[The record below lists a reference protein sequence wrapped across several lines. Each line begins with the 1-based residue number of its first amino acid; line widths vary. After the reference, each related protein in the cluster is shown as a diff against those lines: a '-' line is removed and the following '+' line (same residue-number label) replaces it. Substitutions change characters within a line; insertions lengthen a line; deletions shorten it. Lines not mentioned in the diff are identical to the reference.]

1 MKTTQFLS
9 IALASVILF
18 AGCAK
23 EDEATNLP
31 ENGKRIYT
39 LEAATP
45 DDSRTTLD
53 GVKVYWAKGDALGV
67 VEYRAKGEN
76 MPTPITY
83 NIATGAGLQIATF
96 TSPTGITTDK
106 FLAVYPAS
114 GCYRDGTCLFLP
126 LPATQ
131 TYVENG
137 IANNM
142 LPMYA
147 FSEDPMHLSFKYAAS
162 VLRVPVYAD
171 VAGEKVARVTVSV
184 SGIDKPNDSYP
195 LAGTLYF
202 ATANWGK
209 FYGFSSGVTTT
220 SIVYNM
226 NGTELSTDPENPTVL
241 NIVVGASGPRT
252 TYNILK
258 GLTFFFESTDGR
270 SFTKTKASD
279 LKVNLGTVVKFPT
292 LKCSF
297 NQIADIVVKVD
308 GGKETIWSDYIES
321 PTIANNSIVVT
332 TKNDGVLT
340 DPMLSFL
347 KQQVDACEN
356 AVVLDMQ
363 GAKYGSVTFPATFQS
378 STKLAE
384 IYLPYNITTLATE
397 ALCNCRNL
405 TDAHLHEG
413 LLTINN
419 NALGYTAIKTLY
431 IPASVNQI
439 GYFILRGAGSEVA
452 GGNKAYNVAADNQT
466 YKSIEGTLYTKDGKT
481 MIDYPENNGDVEFVM
496 PDGVEKLAKYAMMG
510 SLTLKKITLPASLTT
525 IDESV
530 WQNVKYLE
538 TIDCKA
544 LTGTIPTLGKL
555 TFAAPGSDTAKGI
568 YPGAKSTNTKI
579 IYVPEGRAEDFKAAW
594 SEFVTAGWEFSDG
607 GIPSGA
613 SGSLPDIETTTYNEE
628 SFWK

>member
-1 MKTTQFLS
+1 MKTVQFLS
-9 IALASVILF
+9 IALASVVLL

-23 EDEATNLP
+23 EDETTNLP
-31 ENGKRIYT
+31 ENGQKIHT

-45 DDSRTTLD
+45 DDSRTALD
-53 GVKVYWAKGDALGV
+53 GVKVYWAEGDALGV
-67 VEYRAKGEN
+67 VEYTGKDSLLN
-76 MPTPITY
+76 KSITY
-83 NIATGAGLQIATF
+83 NIATGAGSQIATF

-114 GCYRDGTCLFLP
+114 GGFPSVKNFLLP

-137 IANNM
+137 IANNT

-171 VAGEKVARVTVSV
+171 AAGEKVARVTVSI
-184 SGIDKPNDSYP
+184 SEIDRGNYSYP

-202 ATANWGK
+202 STANWGQ
-209 FYGFSSGVTTT
+209 FYGFSSGVKTT

-226 NGTELSTDPENPTVL
+226 NDTELSTDPENPTVL
-241 NIVVGASGPRT
+241 NIVVGANGPT
-252 TYNILK
+252 KTYNILK
-258 GLTFFFESTDGR
+258 GLKFFFESTDGR
-270 SFTKTKASD
+270 SFTKTKGSD
-279 LKVNLGTVVKFPT
+279 LQVNLGTVVNFPK
-292 LKCSF
+292 LKCAF
-297 NQIADIVVKVD
+297 NQITNIVVKVD
-308 GGKETIWSDYIES
+308 GGEETIWSDYIES
-321 PTIANNSIVVT
+321 PTVATNSIVVT
-332 TKNDGVLT
+332 TKNDAVLT
-340 DPMLSFL
+340 ETMLSFL
-347 KQQVDACEN
+347 KQQVDACAN

-363 GAKYGSVTFPATFQS
+363 GAKYGSDVFPDIFKK

-384 IYLPYNITTLATE
+384 IYLPSNIKEIEKQAFYM
-397 ALCNCRNL
+397 CSKL

-413 LLTINN
+413 LLTINDDVF
-419 NALGYTAIKTLY
+419 GYTAINPLY
-431 IPASVNQI
+431 IPASVSSI
-439 GYFILRGAGSEVA
+439 GHFIMRGTGSTVA
-452 GGNKAYNVAADNQT
+452 GNKAYDVAADNQT
-466 YKSIEGTLYTKDGKT
+466 YKSIAGTLYTKDGKT

-496 PDGVEKLAKYAMMG
+496 PDGVETLAQYAMMG

-525 IDESV
+525 IKASV
-530 WQNVKYLE
+530 WQNSLYLE

-544 LTGTIPTLGKL
+544 LTGTIPTLGGL
-555 TFAAPGSDTAKGI
+555 TYSTAGSDSAKAM

-607 GIPSGA
+607 SLPSEV

-628 SFWK
+628 SFWE

>member
-9 IALASVILF
+9 IALASVVLL

-23 EDEATNLP
+23 EDETTNLP
-31 ENGKRIYT
+31 ENGQKIYT

-45 DDSRTTLD
+45 DDSRTALD
-53 GVKVYWAKGDALGV
+53 GVKVYWAEGDALGV
-67 VEYRAKGEN
+67 VEYRASGEN
-76 MPTPITY
+76 MTTPITY
-83 NIATGAGLQIATF
+83 NIATGAGSQIATF
-96 TSPTGITTDK
+96 TSPIGIATDK

-114 GCYRDGTCLFLP
+114 GYRSGTFLMLP

-137 IANNM
+137 IANNT

-147 FSEDPMHLSFKYAAS
+147 FSEDPKHLSFKYAAS

-171 VAGEKVARVTVSV
+171 AAGEKVARVTVSI
-184 SGIDKPNDSYP
+184 SKIDRGNDSYP

-226 NGTELSTDPENPTVL
+226 NDTELSTDPENPTVL
-241 NIVVGASGPRT
+241 NIVVGANGPT
-252 TYNILK
+252 KTYNILQ

-270 SFTKTKASD
+270 SFTKTKGSD
-279 LKVNLGTVVKFPT
+279 LQVNLGTVVNFPK
-292 LKCSF
+292 LKCAF
-297 NQIADIVVKVD
+297 NQISDIVVKVD
-308 GGKETIWSDYIES
+308 GGEETIWSDYIES
-321 PTIANNSIVVT
+321 PTVATNSIVVT
-332 TKNDGVLT
+332 TQNDASLT
-340 DPMLSFL
+340 DNMLSVL
-347 KQQVDACEN
+347 KQQVDACAN
-356 AVVLDMQ
+356 AVVLDMR
-363 GAKYGSVTFPATFQS
+363 GAKYGSVTFPATFKE

-384 IYLPYNITTLATE
+384 IYLPYNITNLAKQ
-397 ALCNCRNL
+397 ALYKCSNL

-413 LLTINN
+413 LLTIND
-419 NALGYTAIKTLY
+419 NAFGYTAINPLY
-431 IPASVNQI
+431 IPASVNKI
-439 GYFILRGAGSEVA
+439 GYFILNGTGSGAA
-452 GGNKAYNVAADNQT
+452 GGNKAYDVAADNQT
-466 YKSIEGTLYTKDGKT
+466 YKSIAGTLYTKDGKT

-496 PDGVEKLAKYAMMG
+496 PDGVEKLAQYAMMG
-510 SLTLKKITLPASLTT
+510 STTLKKITLPASLTT
-525 IDESV
+525 IAASV

-544 LTGTIPTLGKL
+544 LTGTIPTLGGL
-555 TFAAPGSDTAKGI
+555 TYAAAGSDSAKGM

-607 GIPSGA
+607 SLPSEV

-628 SFWK
+628 SFWE